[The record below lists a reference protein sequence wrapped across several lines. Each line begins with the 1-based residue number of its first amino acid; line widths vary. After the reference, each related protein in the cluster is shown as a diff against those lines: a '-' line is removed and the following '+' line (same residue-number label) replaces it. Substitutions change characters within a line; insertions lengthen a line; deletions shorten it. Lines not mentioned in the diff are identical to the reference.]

1 MAARRGS
8 QIILDYKMVE
18 KEEHRKEE
26 MVPRSHYGND
36 IDYAHHAAHI
46 FTAIGGSEKTQNVL
60 NGEDHD
66 TGRVQAEK
74 DQLKKS
80 GSVGQV
86 QFGRRRKANLVPV
99 ATSKCLIRL
108 ARLITITWD

>member
-1 MAARRGS
+1 
-8 QIILDYKMVE
+8 MVE

-36 IDYAHHAAHI
+36 IDYAHHATHI

-74 DQLKKS
+74 DQLKNRGQWVRFNLGGGEKQTLYRS
-80 GSVGQV
+80 PQASVS
-86 QFGRRRKANLVPV
+86 FGWPGWLLSRGIDKVTCEWINN
-99 ATSKCLIRL
+99 
-108 ARLITITWD
+108 